1 MGLDYVIENGLLS
14 IFLDAAPI
22 GHSLWLGRN
31 GGSML
36 KTLDIVIGVATVML
50 VFSMAVT
57 IVTQFV
63 ANLMQSRGKNLREGL
78 AGLLKQIDPNICREA
93 ADKIA
98 ETLLKHPLV
107 ADANGKLGEVIH
119 REEFTSLLLGL
130 SAGESAATLEP
141 VAKKA
146 LDDLLAKNGI
156 TDPAGTLKNIRAASL
171 QLEAASPE
179 LANDV
184 RHAMAILQEA
194 RSQFVA
200 KVHGWFDQTIDRV
213 SARFTVTARVITFI
227 AALIVAFTVQLD
239 TFALVNRLSIDDQFR
254 EAVKDGAGQ
263 VMKDA
268 AAAQQAPATASVS
281 PTPTPSPTPAP
292 KVADSPTP
300 AIFPTATPAA
310 TATPTPSNTAATGIT
325 PLPTPTPSPTP
336 TPTTASTQA
345 EYYNL
350 LSTAGLVTMPGQH
363 WVERFAVTK
372 LPGILLS
379 TLLLSLGAPFWY
391 GRLQDLLKLRSTVAQ
406 NDAVQRCIRQ
416 TNQTPADGSSGT
428 TATVVRV
435 AVAGEQGDPNAVG

>member
-1 MGLDYVIENGLLS
+1 
-14 IFLDAAPI
+14 
-22 GHSLWLGRN
+22 
-31 GGSML
+31 ML
-36 KTLDIVIGVATVML
+36 KTLDILIGVATVML
-50 VFSMAVT
+50 LFSMAVT

-78 AGLLKQIDPNICREA
+78 AGLLKQIDPNIAAEA
-93 ADKIA
+93 AGKIA

-107 ADANGKLGEVIH
+107 AEANGKLGEVIH
-119 REEFTSLLLGL
+119 REEFTTLLLGL

-171 QLEAASPE
+171 QLEAISPE

-184 RHAMAILQEA
+184 RHGMAVLQEA

-213 SARFTVTARVITFI
+213 SARFTVTARIVTFI
-227 AALIVAFTVQLD
+227 ASILVATTVQLD
-239 TFALVNRLSIDDQFR
+239 TFALVNRLSVDDQFR
-254 EAVKDGAGQ
+254 DAVRGNADKL
-263 VMKDA
+263 MKDA
-268 AAAQQAPATASVS
+268 AAAQQASATANSS
-281 PTPTPSPTPAP
+281 PTPTPSPTPTQA
-292 KVADSPTP
+292 ADGQVPGS
-300 AIFPTATPAA
+300 
-310 TATPTPSNTAATGIT
+310 
-325 PLPTPTPSPTP
+325 TPSPTATSAS
-336 TPTTASTQA
+336 TPTSSTMTPAGTSSSNPAPSPAGDSATTAVQK

-363 WVERFAVTK
+363 WGERFAAAK
-372 LPGILLS
+372 IPGILLS
-379 TLLLSLGAPFWY
+379 ALLLSLGAPFWY

-416 TNQTPADGSSGT
+416 TNQTPVDGTSG
-428 TATVVRV
+428 AAAAVVSM

>member
-1 MGLDYVIENGLLS
+1 
-14 IFLDAAPI
+14 
-22 GHSLWLGRN
+22 
-31 GGSML
+31 ML

-63 ANLMQSRGKNLREGL
+63 ANLMQSRGRNLREGL
-78 AGLLKQIDPNICREA
+78 AGLLKQIDPNIPREA

-107 ADANGKLGEVIH
+107 AEANGKLGEVIH
-119 REEFTSLLLGL
+119 REEFTTLLLGL

-141 VAKKA
+141 VARKA

-184 RHAMAILQEA
+184 RNAMAILQEA

-213 SARFTVTARVITFI
+213 SARFTVTARIVTFI
-227 AALIVAFTVQLD
+227 AALLVAFTVQLD

-254 EAVKDGAGQ
+254 DAVKNGASK
-263 VMKDA
+263 VMEA
-268 AAAQQAPATASVS
+268 EAAAQKSSSAAGGKT
-281 PTPTPSPTPAP
+281 TPSPTPAP
-292 KVADSPTP
+292 TVDAHASTSAP
-300 AIFPTATPAA
+300 ASTPTATP
-310 TATPTPSNTAATGIT
+310 PSNAASSEGTT
-325 PLPTPTPSPTP
+325 PMPSPA
-336 TPTTASTQA
+336 PTTASAQTQ
-345 EYYNL
+345 YYNL
-350 LSTAGLVTMPGQH
+350 LSDAGLITLPTDWQT
-363 WVERFAVTK
+363 WWDK
-372 LPGILLS
+372 LNLAKFPGILLS

-416 TNQTPADGSSGT
+416 TNQTPVDDSSGAP
-428 TATVVRV
+428 ATVVRV

>member
-1 MGLDYVIENGLLS
+1 
-14 IFLDAAPI
+14 
-22 GHSLWLGRN
+22 
-31 GGSML
+31 L

-63 ANLMQSRGKNLREGL
+63 ANLMQSRGRNLREGL
-78 AGLLKQIDPNICREA
+78 AGLLKQIDPNIPREA

-107 ADANGKLGEVIH
+107 AEANGKLGEVIH
-119 REEFTSLLLGL
+119 REEFTTLLLGL

-141 VAKKA
+141 VARKA

-184 RHAMAILQEA
+184 RNAMAILQEA

-213 SARFTVTARVITFI
+213 SARFTVTARIVTFI
-227 AALIVAFTVQLD
+227 AALLVAFTVQLD

-254 EAVKDGAGQ
+254 DAVKNGASK
-263 VMKDA
+263 VMEA
-268 AAAQQAPATASVS
+268 EAAAQKSSSAPGVKT
-281 PTPTPSPTPAP
+281 TPSPTPAP
-292 KVADSPTP
+292 TVDAHALTNAP
-300 AIFPTATPAA
+300 ASTPTATP
-310 TATPTPSNTAATGIT
+310 PSNTASSEGTT
-325 PLPTPTPSPTP
+325 LTPTPA
-336 TPTTASTQA
+336 PTTASAQTQ
-345 EYYNL
+345 YYNL
-350 LSTAGLVTMPGQH
+350 LSDAGLITLPTDWQT
-363 WVERFAVTK
+363 WWDK
-372 LPGILLS
+372 LNLAKFPGILLT

-406 NDAVQRCIRQ
+406 NDAIQRCIRQ
-416 TNQTPADGSSGT
+416 TNQTPVDDSSGAP
-428 TATVVRV
+428 ATVVRV